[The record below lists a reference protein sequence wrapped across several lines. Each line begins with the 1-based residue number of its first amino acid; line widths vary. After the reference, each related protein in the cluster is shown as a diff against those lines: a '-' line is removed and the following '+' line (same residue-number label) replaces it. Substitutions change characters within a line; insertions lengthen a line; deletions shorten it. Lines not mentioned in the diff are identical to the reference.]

1 VVRFQ
6 PMNTDE
12 ILRQLIEERDRL
24 DVAISALQ
32 GNSTKPKKSK
42 RKPMSQE
49 ARAKIAAA
57 QKKRWQKAKKA
68 D

>member
-1 VVRFQ
+1 MDTQQLLQEVKA
-6 PMNTDE
+6 E
-12 ILRQLIEERDRL
+12 IARLQKVADLLEE
-24 DVAISALQ
+24 
-32 GNSTKPKKSK
+32 GSTSTSGRRK

-57 QKKRWQKAKKA
+57 QKKRWAKTKKS